1 MPIAACSASS
11 IAVHYIGL
19 HVIEAIISPAP
30 APGPRR
36 PIPVMIFT
44 PRPLSDPEA
53 TDLRMALSRIGQM
66 PPCPQGDPVAAAV
79 AARIDSLLR

>member
-1 MPIAACSASS
+1 
-11 IAVHYIGL
+11 
-19 HVIEAIISPAP
+19 
-30 APGPRR
+30 
-36 PIPVMIFT
+36 MIFT

-53 TDLRMALSRIGQM
+53 TDVRMALSRIGQMPGPEGDPVRRAAVDAVMRKFGQM